1 MMKSDGPVISR
12 AERKVIYMC
21 NAMVAFETTG
31 FEISGEVI
39 AMQGEVVKE
48 IHGKYCS
55 GQLSIF
61 DSKNSYMQKEKGC

>member
-1 MMKSDGPVISR
+1 MMKSDGPVINR

-21 NAMVAFETTG
+21 NAMVVFETAVL
-31 FEISGEVI
+31 EISGEVI
-39 AMQGEVVKE
+39 AMQGEEVKE

-61 DSKNSYMQKEKGC
+61 DHKNS